1 MIFIGGKMVKQIAM
15 ITAVIVF
22 SLGVSGCQG
31 SSNDII
37 KLDHIPSIFTVKAY
51 KRTLKVSRGAY
62 TYTLKKKAVLNNKR
76 YVVVDIDSLSFTSA
90 HQPAPED
97 AFVRTINI
105 VPANDKRALR
115 AIRELSVDIPEFN
128 ARDKKAWAR
137 VNQRSRDFQY
147 LNVTKFG
154 VGILPTADGV
164 KTTVMKIKA
173 GDTIA
178 LSGVLYKHAVIMHN
192 GKKEPLFFCISHV
205 HPAFVKSLEIK

>member
-1 MIFIGGKMVKQIAM
+1 MVKQIAI

-22 SLGVSGCQG
+22 FLGFSGCQ
-31 SSNDII
+31 SSSGEII
-37 KLDHIPSIFTVKAY
+37 KLDNIPSIFTIKAY
-51 KRTLKVSRGAY
+51 TRTLKVSRGAY

-76 YVVVDIDSLSFTSA
+76 YVVVDTDSLSFTSE

-137 VNQRSRDFQY
+137 VNQTSRDFQY
-147 LNVTKFG
+147 LNDTKFG
-154 VGILPTADGV
+154 IGILPAAEGV
-164 KTTVMKIKA
+164 KTTVTKIKA

-178 LSGVLYKHAVIMHN
+178 LSGVLYRHAVVMRN
-192 GKKEPLFFCISHV
+192 GKKEPLSFCLSHV
-205 HPAFVKSLEIK
+205 RAAFVKSLEIK